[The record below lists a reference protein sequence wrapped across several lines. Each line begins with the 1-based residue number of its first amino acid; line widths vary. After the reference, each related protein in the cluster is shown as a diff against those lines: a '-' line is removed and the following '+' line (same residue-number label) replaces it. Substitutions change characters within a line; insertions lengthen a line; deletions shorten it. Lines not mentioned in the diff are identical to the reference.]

1 MTAWRR
7 ARPWRPE
14 LPLSSLTAL
23 HDTTRQLAVDI
34 ATTGRAG
41 PRLDPALSMAVR
53 FSDTAAGRLEAGDA
67 AGLITATLLAAFTP
81 QPGG

>member
-1 MTAWRR
+1 M
-7 ARPWRPE
+7 PWRPE

-23 HDTTRQLAVDI
+23 QDTTRLLAADI

-53 FSDTAAGRLEAGDA
+53 FWDTPAGRLDAGDA
-67 AGLITATLLAAFTP
+67 AGLITATLLAAFSP
-81 QPGG
+81 HQGG